1 LCSFKYQW
9 YQRRKQ
15 SVRISFFLVEIF
27 VNYDLLFRL
36 PRLSIVKT
44 KLGAY
49 KPNLTPYCI
58 PGNDNE
64 LQESMSHFLPD
75 TLSSYFSIIRYQW
88 KRNNVGKRSKRF
100 FQTI

>member
-1 LCSFKYQW
+1 LCSFNCRW
-9 YQRRKQ
+9 YQRRKK
-15 SVRISFFLVEIF
+15 SVRISFSFEIF

-49 KPNLTPYCI
+49 KPELIPYSVS
-58 PGNDNE
+58 GNDND
-64 LQESMSHFLPD
+64 LRESMSHFLLE
-75 TLSSYFSIIRYQW
+75 TLSEYISIIRYQW
-88 KRNNVGKRSKRF
+88 KRNNVGERSKRF